1 MQTLNLI
8 GADWSPADSGGTFP
22 VLDPAD
28 DTLIAEVPACGA
40 DEARRAIIAAD
51 SARDR
56 LVGMGVT
63 ERCGMLSAISTAMD
77 DGMEDLAVTITREQG
92 KPLHESRAEIQYAR
106 GFFDVAAREASA
118 LLEVAQWAGDS
129 IPRRSASRRRSRFKE
144 SGIEHRF
151 PAIR

>member
-28 DTLIAEVPACGA
+28 DALIAEVPACGA
-40 DEARRAIIAAD
+40 DEARWAIIAAD

-56 LVGMGVT
+56 LAGMGVT

-92 KPLHESRAEIQYAR
+92 KPLHESRAEIQQERTER
-106 GFFDVAAREASA
+106 GQRRAREVRRPRE
-118 LLEVAQWAGDS
+118 LQMPAGLR
-129 IPRRSASRRRSRFKE
+129 PRD
-144 SGIEHRF
+144 
-151 PAIR
+151 